1 MWQGK
6 DLRESFLY
14 VWQRKEL
21 ATDDCTESVREGR
34 QQRKESWGISVPDPT
49 PGGNSDIYK
58 NKSVGGKA
66 ICKTMKTKGEQN
78 GTGRVLRLSDGS
90 EWN

>member
-1 MWQGK
+1 
-6 DLRESFLY
+6 LY

-21 ATDDCTESVREGR
+21 ATDDCTDSAREGR
-34 QQRKESWGISVPDPT
+34 VTEKEVGDKDSDPT

-66 ICKTMKTKGEQN
+66 ICKTMKTKSEQN
-78 GTGRVLRLSDGS
+78 GTGTVLRLSDGS
-90 EWN
+90 E

>member
-1 MWQGK
+1 
-6 DLRESFLY
+6 LY

-21 ATDDCTESVREGR
+21 ATDECTDSARGGR
-34 QQRKESWGISVPDPT
+34 VTKKEVGDKGSDPT

-58 NKSVGGKA
+58 NKSVGRKA
-66 ICKTMKTKGEQN
+66 ICKTMKTKGERN

>member
-6 DLRESFLY
+6 DLRESLLY

-21 ATDDCTESVREGR
+21 ATDDYADSVRKAEPTAKGGLR
-34 QQRKESWGISVPDPT
+34 DKGSDPT

-78 GTGRVLRLSDGS
+78 GTGTVLGLSDGS
-90 EWN
+90 E

>member
-1 MWQGK
+1 VWQGK
-6 DLRESFLY
+6 DLRESLLY

-21 ATDDCTESVREGR
+21 ATDGCTDSVQEGR
-34 QQRKESWGISVPDPT
+34 ATAKGGLGERGSDPT

-78 GTGRVLRLSDGS
+78 GTGTVLRLSDGS
-90 EWN
+90 E

>member
-6 DLRESFLY
+6 DLRESLLY

-21 ATDDCTESVREGR
+21 ATDDCTDSAQEGR
-34 QQRKESWGISVPDPT
+34 VTEKEVGIRVPTAPH
-49 PGGNSDIYK
+49 PGGNSDMYQ

-66 ICKTMKTKGEQN
+66 LCKTMKRKGEQN
-78 GTGRVLRLSDGS
+78 GTGTVLRLSDGS
-90 EWN
+90 E